1 MSNLVLIDTSYIT
14 FYRFF
19 AILRWLRMSNLE
31 EYKDRIDNPQYNWIE
46 DKLFLEKYEKLYYS
60 SIVKIVGKKNMT
72 NAEIIFCMDSPKETL
87 WRTTELHCDYK
98 SDRIDLSKK
107 NDFKPIFKYTYQNI
121 IPNLLSSNPNI
132 KKIKIDNLEAD
143 DVIAIITKYYEIND
157 PTRKIFLISGDNDFL
172 QLGRANIFFINFK
185 NKKYIEISKD
195 DALISLHNKII
206 LGDKSD
212 CITTILPPKF
222 PLLKKKELLS
232 SINYFN
238 EWINKSENINIK
250 EKYEN
255 NLKLIDFNYI
265 PKKFQEQVINEY
277 LNINK

>member
-1 MSNLVLIDTSYIT
+1 MSNLILIDTSYIT

-19 AILRWLRMSNLE
+19 AILRWLRISNLE
-31 EYKDRIDNPQYNWIE
+31 EYKNKIDNPQYNWFE

-60 SIVKIVGKKNMT
+60 SIVKIVGKKNMA
-72 NAEIIFCMDSPKETL
+72 NAEVIFCMDSPKETV
-87 WRTTELHCDYK
+87 WRTELHCDYK

-143 DVIAIITKYYEIND
+143 DVIAIITKYYEVND
-157 PTRKIFLISGDNDFL
+157 PEKKIFLISGDSDFL
-172 QLGRANIFFINFK
+172 QLGRENLFFINFK
-185 NKKYIEISKD
+185 NKKYIQISKD
-195 DALISLHNKII
+195 EAKLSLHKKVI

-212 CITTILPPKF
+212 CISTILPHKF
-222 PLLKKKELLS
+222 SLSKKKEILN
-232 SINYFN
+232 SIEYFN
-238 EWINKSENINIK
+238 EWIDEAENDNIK
-250 EKYEN
+250 QKYIN

-265 PKKFQEQVINEY
+265 PQNFQELIINTY
-277 LNINK
+277 LK